1 MTDPIPPPSPISED
15 DARAMIRLLADT
27 AILPG
32 GHFEK
37 KRFLVE
43 GMAELIGSHC
53 WVWTLGCK
61 IRPKEP
67 QTYVAFLHGGFD
79 DKRFTH
85 FLEAI
90 EHPDMPAAAEQFYR
104 ALGGGSHTTMV
115 LEEIDPNSYAV
126 KGDVSKLWQK
136 ADIGPVIL
144 SGYPLDSDSTSTI
157 GLYKPYDAPP
167 FTQRDKAIAHLIL
180 KEVPWLHL
188 SGWPEDRGATVPTLH
203 RRQRLLLNLLLEGIP
218 RKAAADQMNVSENT
232 VSRYA
237 WEVFQHFGVSSQVE
251 LMKKFLL
258 PESVSN
264 P

>member
-1 MTDPIPPPSPISED
+1 MTDSISTNTPISES

-37 KRFLVE
+37 KRFLVD

-61 IRPKEP
+61 IRPNEP

-79 DKRFTH
+79 DRRFTH

-90 EHPDMPAAAEQFYR
+90 EHPDMPAAAAQFYL
-104 ALGGGSHTTMV
+104 ALSSGQHTTMV
-115 LEEIDPNSYAV
+115 LEEIDPDSHSI
-126 KGDVSKLWQK
+126 KGEVSEIWKK

-157 GLYKPYDAPP
+157 GLYRPYDAPP
-167 FTQRDKAIAHLIL
+167 FSQREKAIAHLIL
-180 KEVPWLHL
+180 NEVPWLHL
-188 SGWPEDRGATVPTLH
+188 SGWPEDRGAAVPTLNKK
-203 RRQRLLLNLLLEGIP
+203 QRLLLNLLLEGLP
-218 RKAAADQMNVSENT
+218 RKAAADQMSISENT

-258 PESVSN
+258 ADNSH
-264 P
+264 